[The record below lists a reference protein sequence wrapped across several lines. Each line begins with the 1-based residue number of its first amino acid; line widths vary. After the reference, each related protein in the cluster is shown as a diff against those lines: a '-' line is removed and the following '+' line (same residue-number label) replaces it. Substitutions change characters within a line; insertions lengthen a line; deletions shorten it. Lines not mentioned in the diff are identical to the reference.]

1 MEDNS
6 PDPEVRRIIHTFKDD
21 RIVRY
26 FSGVSEE
33 NRYATARYA
42 TLINIAYPRTT
53 GKYITY
59 LVDDDRYYPMV
70 WLSTVTQ
77 GAPIAN
83 NGIKQQVFTL
93 TLHVVQSGSVQQ
105 DEDEDV
111 TMYNETLAIANG
123 LISKLYKTFD
133 DDNNS
138 FNQLQS
144 GTLTQMFRT
153 QDSVHI
159 GWQFTITINTVWQDD
174 CCADFE

>member
-1 MEDNS
+1 MQYNE
-6 PDPEVRRIIHTFKDD
+6 IISL
-21 RIVRY
+21 I
-26 FSGVSEE
+26 E
-33 NRYATARYA
+33 TACEAYKGRLPFGYG
-42 TLINIAYPRTT
+42 TLAQLNA
-53 GKYITY
+53 
-59 LVDDDRYYPMV
+59 DDDRYYPMV

-105 DEDEDV
+105 NADEDV

>member
-1 MEDNS
+1 MQYNE
-6 PDPEVRRIIHTFKDD
+6 II
-21 RIVRY
+21 
-26 FSGVSEE
+26 S
-33 NRYATARYA
+33 
-42 TLINIAYPRTT
+42 LINSACESYKGRLPFGYGT
-53 GKYITY
+53 
-59 LVDDDRYYPMV
+59 LAQLNADDNRYYPMV

-105 DEDEDV
+105 DTNEDV
-111 TMYNETLAIANG
+111 TMYNETLSIANG
-123 LISKLYKTFD
+123 LISKLYKIYDTDNDSFD
-133 DDNNS
+133 
-138 FNQLQS
+138 QLQA

-159 GWQFTITINTVWQDD
+159 GWQFTVTINTVWQDD